1 MCVRVHV
8 CPRMGALPGAAGCA
22 RSADAGVSRAG
33 PHFFPLSP
41 AALLVGEKLVT
52 EVKGHNSYCGDT
64 VRAAVAERGD
74 RRSKFG

>member
-8 CPRMGALPGAAGCA
+8 CPRMGGPARCGRCA

-41 AALLVGEKLVT
+41 AALRVGEKMVT
-52 EVKGHNSYCGDT
+52 EVKGHNSCHGDT
-64 VRAAVAERGD
+64 VRAVVAERGD

>member
-8 CPRMGALPGAAGCA
+8 CPRMGGPARCA
-22 RSADAGVSRAG
+22 RCAGSADAGVSRAG

-52 EVKGHNSYCGDT
+52 EVKGHNSYCG
-64 VRAAVAERGD
+64 AP
-74 RRSKFG
+74 